1 MRTSAKS
8 KTLAFTDSKTMFR
21 EYLGKTS
28 FDYSEWD
35 CLPAECKG
43 VALYLNFYDTIM
55 AALYRARQHRPI
67 PGDDTELVS
76 VAIDKCQRVVDILKE
91 HPEKYTKGYMSVIMY
106 NAFADALSQLV
117 SSKQKQFDVFNV
129 VRFSE
134 TYDTLQGGTS
144 ESDYSDGGDLNVAFC
159 IEMLTE
165 QSDIHNELRRMKFE
179 AILDGQ
185 PEYVQEVVT
194 RIINGGKLCKRQQQM
209 LTYLREIFGEL
220 VAD

>member
-1 MRTSAKS
+1 
-8 KTLAFTDSKTMFR
+8 
-21 EYLGKTS
+21 
-28 FDYSEWD
+28 
-35 CLPAECKG
+35 
-43 VALYLNFYDTIM
+43 
-55 AALYRARQHRPI
+55 
-67 PGDDTELVS
+67 
-76 VAIDKCQRVVDILKE
+76 
-91 HPEKYTKGYMSVIMY
+91 MY

-209 LTYLREIFGEL
+209 LPYLREIFGEL